1 MFSKIAEFF
10 IKNVKLTFVLI
21 IVILLSWVWS
31 YTIISKQ
38 YNPTIIVPAF
48 QVYVQAPWLNS
59 SDTKKLITDELE
71 NKIMEIEWID
81 EIFSSSNENYVWVMV
96 KFKVWIDKEKA
107 KIRLL
112 QKLDQNLDLK
122 PIWVSDPI
130 IKAIDPDELPQIT
143 YAITYKNNNK
153 NLLNT
158 QERYIYLRQIANIIK
173 QELKTIK
180 NITTMEIVW
189 WINWN
194 LYIELDLDKLKAKNV
209 DLLQVYEA
217 LKKNDISIP
226 VWNIKN
232 NNENTQIEIKSSYN
246 NVEKIKKLIVS
257 DINWNTIYLDE
268 IANIKIWQ
276 KKLNN
281 ISLYSDK
288 TQLWSES
295 VFIWVWKQ
303 VWSNSVFVTKDIESK
318 VEELKEK
325 LPKDIEIK
333 EIQNEWEKAEIA
345 TNELI
350 RDLILSIIIV
360 IIILIAFLW
369 VKNALNTATSIPL
382 ILSLVFLFAYL
393 VWDNI
398 NRITL
403 FALILIIW
411 MLVDDSIVVV
421 ENMHRHLEERKE
433 NKKTKLE
440 AILNAVNEVWP
451 WVILSTIT
459 KVLSFAW
466 MFAVTGMMWEYMWP
480 IPKYWI
486 VSLLLSI
493 IIAFSINPFVTYL
506 TTKDI
511 EEDKHKEKK
520 SWKFDIRKIYL
531 KVMRYFINTDKKS
544 NKRRKTFKRLFWISL
559 ILVIALPIWTW
570 IFKARMLPKSNQ
582 DQIYLWIDWARW
594 NNIYKM
600 TEIEK
605 DIEKFL
611 INNKNLPKDLQVTK
625 SISSTIWEALPADF
639 ANLFRGW
646 SNRIGE
652 YQLSS
657 RINLITKEENKNRL
671 KSENITIKLRPL
683 LETYLKGK
691 YNDIKIRLLE
701 DPPWPPVRATFLMKI
716 SWDNLNEKELD
727 NFTKKVYWVIG
738 EISTKY
744 DIVDLWN
751 SLSTT
756 YKKLE
761 IVIDNFSLNK
771 SWISIEQVANTL
783 QIATNWI
790 PINVIKDSNSIEQ
803 TNIILWVNN
812 TQTDTIKLFDDIIF
826 TNKLWEQIPLSS
838 ISSKKYTFLSHEIN
852 TDNREVTNYIYGEMW
867 NNSVIYPIIDI
878 YKILWSNNFLWND
891 YKITNK
897 NFYELNFTSLKDW
910 KKYKIEWDWEWKLTM
925 DTFKDLWTAMIIAL
939 LAIYFLIVWQ
949 FKSFKVAWIIMLPFL
964 LWFFWIFPWFSL
976 LYIIKNEYF
985 NATWMIWV
993 ISLAWIVVWNAI
1005 LLIDYIW
1012 ILKERWWTLEMAIIE
1027 AWYIRFMP
1035 IMLTSISAIFWAIKI
1050 TSDPVWSWLAWS
1062 IVCWLSASAILTLI
1076 AIPIFYYES
1085 QKDNWEKDITN
1096 KLTT

>member
-21 IVILLSWVWS
+21 IVILLSGVGS

-48 QVYVQAPWLNS
+48 QVYVQAPGLNS

-71 NKIMEIEWID
+71 NKIMEIEGID
-81 EIFSSSNENYVWVMV
+81 EVFSSSNENYVGVMV
-96 KFKVWIDKEKA
+96 KFKVGIDKEKA

-122 PIWVSDPI
+122 PIGVSDPI

-180 NITTMEIVW
+180 DITTMEIVGG
-189 WINWN
+189 INGN

-226 VWNIKN
+226 VGNIKN

-246 NVEKIKKLIVS
+246 NAEKLKKLIVS
-257 DINWNTIYLDE
+257 DINGNTIFLDE
-268 IANIKIWQ
+268 IANIKIGQ

-288 TQLWSES
+288 TQLGTES
-295 VFIWVWKQ
+295 VFIGVGKQ
-303 VWSNSVFVTKDIESK
+303 VGSNSVFVTKDIESK

-333 EIQNEWEKAEIA
+333 EIQNEGEKAEIA

-350 RDLILSIIIV
+350 RDLILSIVIV
-360 IIILIAFLW
+360 IIILIAFLG

-393 VWDNI
+393 VGDNI

-403 FALILIIW
+403 FALILIIG

-440 AILNAVNEVWP
+440 AILNAVNEVGP
-451 WVILSTIT
+451 GVILSTIT
-459 KVLSFAW
+459 KVLSFAG
-466 MFAVTGMMWEYMWP
+466 MFAVTGMMGEYMGP
-480 IPKYWI
+480 IPKYGI

-520 SWKFDIRKIYL
+520 SGKFDIRKIYL
-531 KVMRYFINTDKKS
+531 KVMKYFINTDKKS

-559 ILVIALPIWTW
+559 ILVIALPIGTG

-582 DQIYLWIDWARW
+582 DQIYLWIDGARG

-625 SISSTIWEALPADF
+625 SISSTIGEALPADF
-639 ANLFRGW
+639 ANLFRGG
-646 SNRIGE
+646 SNRVGE

-701 DPPWPPVRATFLMKI
+701 DPPGPPVRATFLMKI
-716 SWDNLNEKELD
+716 SGDNLNEKELD
-727 NFTKKVYWVIG
+727 NFTKKVYRVIG

-744 DIVDLWN
+744 DIVDLGN

-771 SWISIEQVANTL
+771 SGISIDQVANTL
-783 QIATNWI
+783 QIATNGI

-803 TNIILWVNN
+803 TNIILGVDNN
-812 TQTDTIKLFDDIIF
+812 QTDTIKLFDDIIF
-826 TNKLWEQIPLSS
+826 TNKLGEQIPLSS

-852 TDNREVTNYIYGEMW
+852 TDNREVTNYIYGEMG

-878 YKILWSNNFLWND
+878 YKILGSDSFLGND

-897 NFYELNFTSLKDW
+897 NFYELNFTSLKDG
-910 KKYKIEWDWEWKLTM
+910 KKYKIEWDGEWKLTM
-925 DTFKDLWTAMIIAL
+925 DTFKDLGTAMIIAL
-939 LAIYFLIVWQ
+939 LAIYFLIVGQ
-949 FKSFKVAWIIMLPFL
+949 FKSFKVAGIIMLPFL
-964 LWFFWIFPWFSL
+964 LGFFGIFPGFSI

-985 NATWMIWV
+985 NATGMIGV
-993 ISLAWIVVWNAI
+993 ISLAGIVVGNAI
-1005 LLIDYIW
+1005 LLIDYIG
-1012 ILKERWWTLEMAIIE
+1012 ILKERGWTLEMAIIE
-1027 AWYIRFMP
+1027 AGYIRFMP
-1035 IMLTSISAIFWAIKI
+1035 IMLTSISAIFGAIKI
-1050 TSDPVWSWLAWS
+1050 TSDPVWSGLARS
-1062 IVCWLSASAILTLI
+1062 IVCGLSASAILTLI

>member
-81 EIFSSSNENYVWVMV
+81 EVFSSSNENYVWVMV

-180 NITTMEIVW
+180 DITTMEIVW

-246 NVEKIKKLIVS
+246 NAEKLKKLIVS
-257 DINWNTIYLDE
+257 DINWNTIFLDE

-288 TQLWSES
+288 TQLWTES

-350 RDLILSIIIV
+350 RDLILSIVIV

-531 KVMRYFINTDKKS
+531 KVMKYFINTDKKS

-646 SNRIGE
+646 SNRVGE

-727 NFTKKVYWVIG
+727 NFTKKVYRVIG

-771 SWISIEQVANTL
+771 SWISIDQVANTL

-803 TNIILWVNN
+803 TNIILWVDNN
-812 TQTDTIKLFDDIIF
+812 QTDTIKLFDDIIF

-878 YKILWSNNFLWND
+878 YKILWSDSFLWND

-964 LWFFWIFPWFSL
+964 LWFFWIFPWFSI

-1050 TSDPVWSWLAWS
+1050 TSDPVWSWLARS